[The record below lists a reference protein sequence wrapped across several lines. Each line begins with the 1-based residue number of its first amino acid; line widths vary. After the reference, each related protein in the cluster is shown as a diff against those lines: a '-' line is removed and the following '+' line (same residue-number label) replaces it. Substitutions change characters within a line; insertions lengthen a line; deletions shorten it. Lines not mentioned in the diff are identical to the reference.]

1 MGATA
6 PNTTLWLTLKKIGNI
21 LNFFY
26 SNKIKFCP
34 IICFTLKQKEKAPKK
49 KFNQNLLQKKKK
61 KKINIAFKILKMQK
75 KFNKSW
81 SGNM

>member
-34 IICFTLKQKEKAPKK
+34 IICSTLKQKEKAQKK
-49 KFNQNLLQKKKK
+49 NLTKIYCKKK
-61 KKINIAFKILKMQK
+61 KKINIAFKNLKVQK

-81 SGNM
+81 SGYM